1 MAIDVELRELTPGDA
16 EQFHAFAAHP
26 LVQPTV
32 DSTQVPTV
40 AEVRAFLTQ
49 LAADNDGVRRERAI
63 VIAGPNARAGSEDEG
78 PAGNDTVG
86 RVIGSIGLT
95 LEGSS
100 AELGYVVHPD
110 YWGRGVATQAALL
123 MVRLGF
129 DELGL
134 TRIYAVFSM
143 DNPASVRVVEKA
155 GLRQVDAKTWE
166 IVRSAAR
173 G

>member
-1 MAIDVELRELTPGDA
+1 MDIDVELRELTPADA

-26 LVQPTV
+26 LVQPTINA
-32 DSTQVPTV
+32 TQVPTV
-40 AEVRAFLTQ
+40 AEVRTFLTQ
-49 LAADNDGVRRERAI
+49 LAANNDGVRRERAI
-63 VIAGPNARAGSEDEG
+63 VVDGK
-78 PAGNDTVG
+78 
-86 RVIGSIGLT
+86 VIGSIGLT

-100 AELGYVVHPD
+100 AELGYVVRPD